1 MLSIIMSV
9 LSFPHSKRDRK
20 KRDKAERIRA
30 AALTLLRERGFEATT
45 TRDIAARAG
54 IAAGTLFLYVP
65 RKEDLLD
72 FLFTGEIERVVAA
85 AFASLPTGPGL
96 VEILM
101 HPFARLIDFY
111 AADLPLARVL
121 LREGVLP

>member
-1 MLSIIMSV
+1 MLNIIMSV
-9 LSFPHSKRDRK
+9 LSYSDSKRDRK
-20 KRDKAERIRA
+20 KRDKADRIRA
-30 AALTLLRERGFEATT
+30 AALALIRERGFDATT

-72 FLFTGEIERVVAA
+72 FVFTGEIERVVEES
-85 AFASLPTGPGL
+85 FGTLPTGAGL

-101 HPFARLIDFY
+101 HPF
-111 AADLPLARVL
+111 
-121 LREGVLP
+121 

>member
-9 LSFPHSKRDRK
+9 LSSADTKRDRK
-20 KRDKAERIRA
+20 KRDKADRIRA
-30 AALTLLRERGFEATT
+30 AALALIRERGFDATT

-65 RKEDLLD
+65 RKEDMLD
-72 FLFTGEIERVVAA
+72 FLFTGEIERVVEA

-96 VEILM
+96 IEVLM

-111 AADLPLARVL
+111 A
-121 LREGVLP
+121 